1 MKVIAISNIA
11 EASTAFAEAKK
22 LGYITFIYDHAD
34 PEHRL
39 AANKFSYVSSDE
51 ELLEKIN
58 LLQLDISV
66 QEEVSRW

>member
-1 MKVIAISNIA
+1 MKIVAISNITDA
-11 EASTAFAEAKK
+11 PTVFAEAKRR
-22 LGYITFIYDHAD
+22 GYIAFIYNHAD

-39 AANKFSYVSSDE
+39 ATNKFSYVNSDE

-58 LLQLDISV
+58 LLRLDKSV